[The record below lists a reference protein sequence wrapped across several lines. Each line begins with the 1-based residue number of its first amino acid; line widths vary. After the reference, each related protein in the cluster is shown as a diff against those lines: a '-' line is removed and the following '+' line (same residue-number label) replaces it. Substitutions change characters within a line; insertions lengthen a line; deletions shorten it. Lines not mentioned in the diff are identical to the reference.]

1 MDFKMKVVRRHQ
13 SCLFRQVHEAV
24 RIHRTSR
31 IPGVE
36 ILNSRGEY
44 NRCKLVRLQVA
55 EEFKDP
61 KDKEGGGAK
70 YTLPGKHRKKAK
82 PNESGDF
89 RIRKDKS
96 KVNDSSNDDGNQVD
110 FQSNKANNLK
120 YTLNSNQA
128 AQQTESKPNMVEA
141 GEVNQQPRQI
151 YRHVAKNFR
160 IRKKYNVEL
169 LSDKI
174 DKSNQLF

>member
-1 MDFKMKVVRRHQ
+1 MIFNLLK
-13 SCLFRQVHEAV
+13 
-24 RIHRTSR
+24 
-31 IPGVE
+31 

-70 YTLPGKHRKKAK
+70 YTLPGKQKKAK

-89 RIRKDKS
+89 RKRKDQL
-96 KVNDSSNDDGNQVD
+96 KVIDSSNDDGDQVD

-128 AQQTESKPNMVEA
+128 AQHTESKPNMVEA
-141 GEVNQQPRQI
+141 GEVNQQPRRI
-151 YRHVAKNFR
+151 HRHVAKNFR